1 MIAVL
6 MCTLMVSSMLENL
19 PLTRA
24 QDDLAGE
31 QEQAL
36 GQYQQEEA
44 QEIQFNMQMQKL
56 QAEGKLGDKA
66 SDAQIGSRRRLVQ
79 DLTGEQE
86 QALGQYQ
93 QEEAQEIQ
101 FNAEM
106 QKLQAEGKL
115 GDKASDAQIGSRRRL
130 VQDLGYVSKTS
141 MSVLQYSCQQILY
154 VMSYGVSV
162 STHLVSYHVC
172 I

>member
-1 MIAVL
+1 MLRIGAMACSMIAVL

-79 DLTGEQE
+79 DL
-86 QALGQYQ
+86 
-93 QEEAQEIQ
+93 
-101 FNAEM
+101 
-106 QKLQAEGKL
+106 
-115 GDKASDAQIGSRRRL
+115 
-130 VQDLGYVSKTS
+130 GYVSKTS

-162 STHLVSYHVC
+162 FTNQLVSDHVC
-172 I
+172 T

>member
-1 MIAVL
+1 MACSMIAVL

-79 DLTGEQE
+79 DL
-86 QALGQYQ
+86 
-93 QEEAQEIQ
+93 
-101 FNAEM
+101 
-106 QKLQAEGKL
+106 
-115 GDKASDAQIGSRRRL
+115 
-130 VQDLGYVSKTS
+130 GYVSKTS

>member
-1 MIAVL
+1 
-6 MCTLMVSSMLENL
+6 MLENL

-44 QEIQFNMQMQKL
+44 QEIQFNMQ
-56 QAEGKLGDKA
+56 
-66 SDAQIGSRRRLVQ
+66 
-79 DLTGEQE
+79 
-86 QALGQYQ
+86 
-93 QEEAQEIQ
+93 
-101 FNAEM
+101 M

>member
-31 QEQAL
+31 SEQAL

-44 QEIQFNMQMQKL
+44 QEIQFNMQ
-56 QAEGKLGDKA
+56 
-66 SDAQIGSRRRLVQ
+66 
-79 DLTGEQE
+79 
-86 QALGQYQ
+86 
-93 QEEAQEIQ
+93 
-101 FNAEM
+101 M

>member
-1 MIAVL
+1 MACSMIAVL

-79 DLTGEQE
+79 DL
-86 QALGQYQ
+86 
-93 QEEAQEIQ
+93 
-101 FNAEM
+101 
-106 QKLQAEGKL
+106 
-115 GDKASDAQIGSRRRL
+115 
-130 VQDLGYVSKTS
+130 GYVSKTS

-172 I
+172 T